1 MDGPTDGPTDGP
13 MDGPTDGPTDEPTDG
28 QTHPL
33 IETQGAFKNTF
44 YEDANN
50 IQIIKT
56 EDNEERDRRK
66 R

>member
-1 MDGPTDGPTDGP
+1 MGVAMLDGRVQLPDGSSSLC
-13 MDGPTDGPTDEPTDG
+13 
-28 QTHPL
+28 PL
-33 IETQGAFKNTF
+33 IETRGAFKNTF